1 MGTKPMYAHELS
13 ILTYCRIFSYSTV
26 LLSVTLQ
33 DKPFALLCLKRSS
46 H

>member
-13 ILTYCRIFSYSTV
+13 ILTYCRILSYSTV
-26 LLSVTLQ
+26 LSVTLQ
-33 DKPFALLCLKRSS
+33 DKPFALLCFKRSS